1 MPRPGRKLVFGCA
14 RWPGNKKPPRWAV
27 VCGQWAQALERVHA
41 VFAQGRF
48 LGEQA
53 DHFFRRTRLWLWSGF
68 VLFGLELHNGV
79 EESHG
84 FSFRVV
90 EGAAFLSNGLC
101 RSMVDYDCENFVKPM
116 NFYEVIRFAEMCRCA
131 CWCSSQT
138 QTPCGQGAWVF
149 PLLSCRG
156 QRRWCGGLCCS
167 WQPGLPHPLTVY
179 ALWRLDTAGMP
190 RRAAAVPAD
199 AMEPGDAPRRWSKRH
214 GHAIFERPGLTR
226 SIPMAPIASAICCI
240 PEASSRWRWW
250 LRPLVV
256 PLGQSSDCCDGWI

>member
-1 MPRPGRKLVFGCA
+1 MEGGEVPRPGRKLCLGVPVGRA
-14 RWPGNKKPPRWAV
+14 IKNRLGGRWFAANG
-27 VCGQWAQALERVHA
+27 QALERVHA

-79 EESHG
+79 EESHS

-90 EGAAFLSNGLC
+90 EGAVSLSNGLC
-101 RSMVDYDCENFVKPM
+101 RLMVDYVCENFVKPM

-131 CWCSSQT
+131 CRCSSQT

-156 QRRWCGGLCCS
+156 QRRWCGGLC
-167 WQPGLPHPLTVY
+167 
-179 ALWRLDTAGMP
+179 
-190 RRAAAVPAD
+190 
-199 AMEPGDAPRRWSKRH
+199 
-214 GHAIFERPGLTR
+214 
-226 SIPMAPIASAICCI
+226 
-240 PEASSRWRWW
+240 
-250 LRPLVV
+250 
-256 PLGQSSDCCDGWI
+256 

>member
-1 MPRPGRKLVFGCA
+1 MMEGGEVPRPGRKLVFGCA

-179 ALWRLDTAGMP
+179 ALWRLDTAGHCAEHP
-190 RRAAAVPAD
+190 PCRVTLLSRTNPQRGRGSNIGGAGREWIGKGAGGAGGKGGV
-199 AMEPGDAPRRWSKRH
+199 
-214 GHAIFERPGLTR
+214 R
-226 SIPMAPIASAICCI
+226 SLQYI
-240 PEASSRWRWW
+240 
-250 LRPLVV
+250 
-256 PLGQSSDCCDGWI
+256 